1 LWTTKCCAIATPP
14 KQRYGKL
21 GGRDSASYLV
31 AHDVRM
37 GGKRNP
43 RRPLTN
49 AERQAKW
56 RLAHGRAG
64 LGQPTV
70 CTSPAEL
77 LPACIPSG
85 SIELPELEKSAAAT
99 LALYNKLVAV
109 TERWVDDLD
118 NLSPAVGLKAFSLLA
133 PALESIAILRAKIIE
148 QRGTEA
154 RDVTAQAAPPKI
166 EETLEYCA
174 ASSTTLRSRRQPE
187 HEPVTVLK

>member
-1 LWTTKCCAIATPP
+1 
-14 KQRYGKL
+14 
-21 GGRDSASYLV
+21 
-31 AHDVRM
+31 M

-118 NLSPAVGLKAFSLLA
+118 NLSPAAGLKAFSLLA

-148 QRGTEA
+148 QRASEA
-154 RDVTAQAAPPKI
+154 RDVTAHNQMQTNLEASGKREAPKI
-166 EETLEYCA
+166 EQTLEL
-174 ASSTTLRSRRQPE
+174 LRSRFEDNIKP
-187 HEPVTVLK
+187 KAN

>member
-1 LWTTKCCAIATPP
+1 VLCHCHSSQTAIRQAW
-14 KQRYGKL
+14 GA
-21 GGRDSASYLV
+21 GFSASYLV

-85 SIELPELEKSAAAT
+85 SIELPELEKSVAAT

-118 NLSPAVGLKAFSLLA
+118 NLSPAAGLKAFSLLA

-148 QRGTEA
+148 EGLSVEDLPRA
-154 RDVTAQAAPPKI
+154 R
-166 EETLEYCA
+166 
-174 ASSTTLRSRRQPE
+174 
-187 HEPVTVLK
+187 